1 MAVTDLVGRC
11 LVNFV
16 AHYCLLLL
24 TVKAEVKDNDDLA
37 DELVGP
43 AWMCCVMVEYFVAQM
58 NPLPFWVL

>member
-1 MAVTDLVGRC
+1 MLGE
-11 LVNFV
+11 
-16 AHYCLLLL
+16 HYCLLLL

-37 DELVGP
+37 DEVVDP